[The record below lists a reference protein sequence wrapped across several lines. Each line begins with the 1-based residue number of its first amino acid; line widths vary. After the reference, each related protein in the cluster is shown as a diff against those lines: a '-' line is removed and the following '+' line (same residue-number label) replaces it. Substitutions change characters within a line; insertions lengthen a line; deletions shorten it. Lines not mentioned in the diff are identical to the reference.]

1 MDKLNELREL
11 LNGLE
16 EDFNKFYGKGNNSAG
31 PRIRKGM
38 QNLKLLAQDVRV
50 NIMDVIKERQAT
62 KKENKID

>member
-31 PRIRKGM
+31 PKIRKGM
-38 QNLKLLAQDVRV
+38 QNLKLVAQDVRV
-50 NIMDVIKERQAT
+50 NVMDTIKERQAA
-62 KKENKID
+62 KKENK